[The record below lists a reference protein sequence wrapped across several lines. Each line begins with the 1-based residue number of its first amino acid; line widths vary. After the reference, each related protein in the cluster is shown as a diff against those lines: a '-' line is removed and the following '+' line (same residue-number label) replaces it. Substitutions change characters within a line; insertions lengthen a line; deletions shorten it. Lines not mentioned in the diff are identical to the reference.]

1 MTKVGPTTTLESV
14 VVSVL
19 RATGGPV
26 GAPQES
32 DPGPPLDLPTRE
44 QGAPREA
51 LECYQKPAVSGPAVL
66 EVINIHAMK
75 RF

>member
-32 DPGPPLDLPTRE
+32 DPGPPLIGRAE
-44 QGAPREA
+44 EGAPREA
-51 LECYQKPAVSGPAVL
+51 LECYQK
-66 EVINIHAMK
+66 AMCLDP
-75 RF
+75 RCWE